1 MLFLAD
7 EIGELVDTFLTDHG
21 GIHIGQKQLLAPS
34 GFLLNDHIDWC
45 AAKCCAQGF
54 SISAVVW
61 RALRCEGKVSGDAG
75 CQPFQGRGRGQ
86 GSGGFGQQTFVERRA
101 GGVGNECG
109 NKCHE
114 QGFQTVS
121 NISALL
127 IAGPTASGKSALA
140 IRLAEATGG
149 VVVNADSMQVYRDLR
164 VITARPTLEEE
175 GQAPHRLFGHVDGA
189 ENYSVGRWV
198 EDAKALL
205 AELAQAGRLPIIT
218 GGTGMYFKALLRGL
232 SDIPAVP
239 DDVRAKVRAQAE
251 GLSAPELHARLMA
264 VDPATGAG
272 LRPSDPQRILRA
284 LEVFEATGA
293 PLVSFQTRPGT
304 PLLDPQTARGFF
316 LAPEREILKARID
329 ARFVSMMEQ
338 GALQEVEA
346 LAARGLD
353 PALPVM
359 RAHGVPGLIDYLRGA
374 STLAAAIERGQRDT
388 RAYSKRQF
396 TFVRHQL
403 PEFEMVAPEAA
414 WNAVSSLL

>member
-1 MLFLAD
+1 M
-7 EIGELVDTFLTDHG
+7 
-21 GIHIGQKQLLAPS
+21 S
-34 GFLLNDHIDWC
+34 
-45 AAKCCAQGF
+45 
-54 SISAVVW
+54 
-61 RALRCEGKVSGDAG
+61 R
-75 CQPFQGRGRGQ
+75 
-86 GSGGFGQQTFVERRA
+86 
-101 GGVGNECG
+101 
-109 NKCHE
+109 
-114 QGFQTVS
+114 
-121 NISALL
+121 ISALL

-164 VITARPTLEEE
+164 VITARPTVEEE

-205 AELAQAGRLPIIT
+205 AELAQEGRLPIIT

-239 DDVRAKVRAQAE
+239 DEVRARVRAEAE
-251 GLSAPELHARLMA
+251 GLSAPQLHARLMSL
-264 VDPATGAG
+264 DPATAAG
-272 LRPSDPQRILRA
+272 LRPSDPQRIMRA
-284 LEVFEATGA
+284 LEVFEATGE
-293 PLVSFQTRPGT
+293 PLVTFQTRPGI
-304 PLLDPQTARGFF
+304 PLLDPHTARGFF
-316 LAPEREILKARID
+316 LAPEREVLKARID
-329 ARFVSMMEQ
+329 ARFVAMMEQ
-338 GALQEVEA
+338 GALPEVEA

-374 STLAAAIERGQRDT
+374 STLEAAIERGQRDT

-414 WNAVSSLL
+414 WEAVRAQL